1 LFAVPVQI
9 QSIGLLSSAIEGFTF
24 FRLPPREAV
33 WKVSNAPFYTAVDIS
48 TLGWESYESSQHAYK
63 PWCVPVPARHV
74 DRISLLS
81 AWVELSL
88 AVVTKIT
95 LDPSSDRTFDC
106 TNF

>member
-81 AWVELSL
+81 AWANSAWQWSQKLLLILLRIVPLTVL
-88 AVVTKIT
+88 I
-95 LDPSSDRTFDC
+95 F
-106 TNF
+106 